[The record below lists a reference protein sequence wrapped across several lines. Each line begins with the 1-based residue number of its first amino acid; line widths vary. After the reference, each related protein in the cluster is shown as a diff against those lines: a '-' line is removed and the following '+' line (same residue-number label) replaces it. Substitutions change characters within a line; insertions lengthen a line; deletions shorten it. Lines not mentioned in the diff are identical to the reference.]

1 MTKPERDY
9 PRDDGKPTLRWLQE
23 NLPWTIPYAPHF
35 EAAAYPMDR
44 VKHDVLH
51 VMKSLGRIA
60 AECENHDHGRD
71 RKLTGKALGKEV
83 ADLVICA
90 LHIAKLEHFDLEDAV
105 IDSSGVRNGVDLRGA
120 LDAPRSETEAPKQR
134 SLAPIYLRLKQ
145 QRDECAE
152 ALRECVLCMENKP
165 NSTHPYELVNA
176 NKALAKVP
184 TYEQQLRNIAEG
196 LGLDYDEMIANLSNK
211 VAHG

>member
-1 MTKPERDY
+1 MTDETRRDY
-9 PRDDGKPTLRWLQE
+9 PLDTAAPTLRWLQA

-120 LDAPRSETEAPKQR
+120 LDAPRSEKSESSFLVVGEYSIEQMKDGSLWIAHDSGEGMQCPKAPFEAAVK
-134 SLAPIYLRLKQ
+134 AFYK
-145 QRDECAE
+145 
-152 ALRECVLCMENKP
+152 ENF
-165 NSTHPYELVNA
+165 
-176 NKALAKVP
+176 
-184 TYEQQLRNIAEG
+184 
-196 LGLDYDEMIANLSNK
+196 
-211 VAHG
+211 